1 MSFLSINQLT
11 KRFGDE
17 QVLSGVDL
25 QLTSGQ
31 VMAVLG
37 KSGSGKSTLL
47 KCINQLETANGGSIV
62 LGKQTFAFGPDYN
75 INKADLKKL
84 RHNVGMVFQ
93 HFCLWPHLTVLQNLT
108 LAPKKLKYLTAKQAE
123 EKAMSLLQRFELA
136 DKANAKPNSL
146 SGGQQQRVSIARSLM
161 LNPALMLFDEPTSAL
176 DPEMTQEVLLLINEL
191 KQDNITMLIST
202 HEIGFAKSV
211 ADEVAFIHKGEI
223 LEHGAA
229 NIIDAPTSKEFKTFL
244 THTYH

>member
-1 MSFLSINQLT
+1 MSFLDINNLSKQ
-11 KRFGDE
+11 FGDE
-17 QVLSGVDL
+17 HVLTNINL
-25 QLTSGQ
+25 QLGVGK
-31 VMAVLG
+31 VMALLG

-47 KCINQLETANGGSIV
+47 KCINQLEIADAGSITIDEQAFTF
-62 LGKQTFAFGPDYN
+62 GSNYKQ
-75 INKADLKKL
+75 NKKDLKQL

-123 EKAMSLLQRFELA
+123 EKAMSLLSRFELA
-136 DKANAKPNSL
+136 DKASAKPGSL

-176 DPEMTQEVLLLINEL
+176 DPEMTQEVLRLINEL
-191 KQDNITMLIST
+191 KKDNITLLIST

-211 ADEVAFIHKGEI
+211 ADEIAFIHQGNI
-223 LEHGAA
+223 LEQGGTE
-229 NIIDAPTSKEFKTFL
+229 IIDAPSTKEFTTFL

>member
-1 MSFLSINQLT
+1 MSFLSIKQLT
-11 KRFGDE
+11 KRFGNE

-25 QLTSGQ
+25 QLASGQ
-31 VMAVLG
+31 VMAILG

-47 KCINQLETANGGSIV
+47 KCINQLETADGGSLK
-62 LGKQTFAFGPDYN
+62 LGKQMFTFGPDYKT
-75 INKADLKKL
+75 NKTDLKQL

-123 EKAMSLLQRFELA
+123 EKAMSLLKRFELA
-136 DKANAKPNSL
+136 DKATAKPNSL

-191 KQDNITMLIST
+191 KRDNISMLIST

-211 ADEVAFIHKGEI
+211 ADEVAFIHKGEV
-223 LEHGAA
+223 LEQGTAS
-229 NIIDAPTSKEFKTFL
+229 IIDAPTSNQFKTFL

>member
-1 MSFLSINQLT
+1 MSFLSIKQLT
-11 KRFGDE
+11 KCFGSE
-17 QVLSGVDL
+17 QVLSNIDL
-25 QLTSGQ
+25 QLDSGK

-47 KCINQLETANGGSIV
+47 KCINQLEIADSGSISV
-62 LGKQTFAFGPDYN
+62 GKQNFTFGAEYAASR
-75 INKADLKKL
+75 ADLKQL

-93 HFCLWPHLTVLQNLT
+93 QFCLWPHLTVLQNLT
-108 LAPKKLKYLTAKQAE
+108 LAPQKLKYLTATQAKD
-123 EKAMSLLQRFELA
+123 KAMKLLRRFELL
-136 DKANAKPNSL
+136 DKAEVKPNSL

-191 KQDNITMLIST
+191 KQDNISMLIST

-211 ADEVAFIHKGEI
+211 ADEIAFIHKGEI
-223 LEHGAA
+223 VEHGSAR
-229 NIIDAPTSKEFKTFL
+229 IIDAPSTKEFKTFL